1 MPYLLADRSRFE
13 RKGPNA
19 ARSIADFRATS
30 EAPGNPRVVRA
41 RIDFDGVNFMAPK
54 QLNCEVHTIS
64 RSVAEVG
71 SDTVTPE
78 RGNEAGGADVPAA
91 AMPVVASKPH
101 DSTGECLEDLIGQ
114 VSAGDRAAFRKLYD
128 QTARLV
134 FGVVLRI
141 VRNREIAEEVVQE
154 CYVLLWQRADRYQ
167 TSRGSGLAWIASI
180 ARYRAI
186 DRVRADRA
194 RGLDNTV
201 SSDLE
206 DKDVMDRIAHSD
218 QPCSAQLSD
227 SDRPIVDSMSLR
239 TALQRLKPDHQR
251 AIVLAYR
258 YGYTH
263 EELACVM
270 NVPLGTAKSW
280 VRRGLKA
287 LKDGLES

>member
-1 MPYLLADRSRFE
+1 M
-13 RKGPNA
+13 
-19 ARSIADFRATS
+19 
-30 EAPGNPRVVRA
+30 
-41 RIDFDGVNFMAPK
+41 
-54 QLNCEVHTIS
+54 
-64 RSVAEVG
+64 G

-78 RGNEAGGADVPAA
+78 RGSEAGDLHVPAA
-91 AMPVVASKPH
+91 
-101 DSTGECLEDLIGQ
+101 TGATGKALVGSDERLEDLIGR

-141 VRNREIAEEVVQE
+141 VRNREIAEEVAQE

-167 TSRGSGLAWIASI
+167 TARGSALAWIASI

-186 DRVRADRA
+186 DRIRADRA
-194 RGLDNTV
+194 RGRDCDV
-201 SSDLE
+201 SADLE
-206 DKDVMDRIAHSD
+206 DPEMIDRALQSD
-218 QPCSAQLSD
+218 QPCSLQLSD

-239 TALQRLKPDHQR
+239 SALSRLKPDHQR
-251 AIVLAYR
+251 AIVLSYR

-263 EELACVM
+263 EELAGAM

-287 LKDGLES
+287 LKEGLES